1 MLKLKRL
8 RPRPRNRIVFFQEF
22 LKNPKQVASI
32 VPSSRFL
39 ERRVV
44 EVAGIRSAETIV
56 ELGSGT
62 GGTTRAILRAMPPHA
77 KLLSIEVNPLFH
89 ASLDRIDDPRLIA
102 HNGSA
107 DELVVTLSLHGLDA
121 PDAVVSGIPFSKMS
135 RSSASRILATIS
147 SVLAPGGRFVAYQ
160 FHNRVES
167 LCRPLF
173 GPGQTEVEFLNIPPT
188 RVYSWEKQAS

>member
-22 LKNPKQVASI
+22 LKHPKQVGSI

-44 EVAGIRSAETIV
+44 EVAAVRSAETIV

-62 GGTTRAILRAMPPHA
+62 GGTTRAILRAMRQHTR
-77 KLLSIEVNPLFH
+77 LLCIEVNPLFH
-89 ASLDRIDDPRLIA
+89 ASLDRIDDPRLVA
-102 HNGSA
+102 HNGGA
-107 DELVVTLSLHGLDA
+107 NDLVETLSLYGLDA
-121 PDAVVSGIPFSKMS
+121 PDAVISGIPFSKMS
-135 RSSASRILATIS
+135 RAAASRILAEIS

-160 FHNRVES
+160 FHNRVQS
-167 LCRPLF
+167 LCRPFF

-188 RVYSWEKQAS
+188 RVYSWEKQAG